1 MYYKNKNNDPFDALA
16 ITFKVIGIF
25 AIIAILKYVAIAFGM
40 IALLVG
46 AYYLIKEKISEQFSL
61 VFKKFKSNLKFLKHE
76 FEKIVLIQKYK
87 A

>member
-1 MYYKNKNNDPFDALA
+1 MYYKNKNNDPIDALA

-46 AYYLIKEKISEQFSL
+46 AYYLIKEKISE
-61 VFKKFKSNLKFLKHE
+61 
-76 FEKIVLIQKYK
+76 
-87 A
+87 